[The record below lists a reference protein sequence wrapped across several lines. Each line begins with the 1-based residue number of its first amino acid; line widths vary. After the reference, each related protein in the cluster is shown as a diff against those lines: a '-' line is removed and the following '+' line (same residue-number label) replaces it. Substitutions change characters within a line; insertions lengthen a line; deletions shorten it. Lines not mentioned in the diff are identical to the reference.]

1 MGKYNKGILG
11 AFSGKVGSVVGASW
25 RGQDIM
31 RSLPRKSN
39 REATTSQL
47 MQREKFSEATAFLQP
62 YQPVLRKYFGSGNG
76 KTTRRNQALS
86 YHMKEAV
93 TYVDPNWVWDFQKV
107 QISRGDLLGLDQ
119 IAGTGGTAQSID
131 FTWQDNSAQGE
142 ALATDQVIVAIY
154 ESTSKTGSY
163 FSNIALRSDGN
174 ATITLPAFL
183 SGLTVQVWA
192 TVVSNDEKRYATSQF
207 LGNITLS

>member
-39 REATTSQL
+39 REATVSQM
-47 MQREKFSEATAFLQP
+47 MQREKFTEATAFLQP
-62 YQPVLRKYFGSGNG
+62 YQPLLRKYFGSGNG

-86 YHMKEAV
+86 YHMKEAL
-93 TYVDPNWVWDFQKV
+93 TFVDPNWVWDFQKV
-107 QISRGDLLGLDQ
+107 QISRGDLLGLEQ
-119 IAGTGGTAQSID
+119 FAGTGGVAQSID
-131 FTWQDNSAQGE
+131 FTWQDNSSQGE
-142 ALATDQVIVAIY
+142 ALTTDQVIVAIY
-154 ESTSKTGSY
+154 EATTKTGSY
-163 FSNIALRSDGN
+163 FTNVALRGDGT

-183 SGLTVQVWA
+183 SGLTVQVWV
-192 TVVSNDEKRYATSQF
+192 TVVSNDDKRYATSQF
-207 LGNITLS
+207 LGNITLT